1 MKTAYTCDYC
11 GFTTN
16 DLNEMKEHEMNCECE
31 KEAKDMLFYIL
42 DDTELEIKETIEK
55 VGIEKFLEWFVEW
68 MEDSEDSFI
77 SKFDAKDMLT
87 KPLHLKHDI
96 VPIHVE
102 FEDDDFESC
111 LKRITGIYISKNTMR
126 D

>member
-11 GFTTN
+11 GFTTS
-16 DLNEMKEHEMNCECE
+16 DLNEMKEHEMNCE

-42 DDTELEIKETIEK
+42 DDTESEIKETIEK

-68 MEDSEDSFI
+68 MEDSEDFEDSFI
-77 SKFDAKDMLT
+77 SKFDAKDMLI
-87 KPLHLKHDI
+87 KHLHLRHDI

-102 FEDDDFESC
+102 LDDDDFESC
-111 LKRITGIYISKNTMR
+111 LKRITGI
-126 D
+126 